1 YSPCPL
7 PAAGRSTAFASS
19 RTVTAAFVTSLPPGS
34 FTVMR
39 RSPVATPWANASRA
53 QTAARNSV
61 KQIRGIRIG
70 FSDARIL
77 LTGLSAAQ
85 SCVKREI
92 DGKRR
97 FAGFYITLQAESKPD
112 VLASE
117 EPGKSLWSHART
129 DLNGCTTTSS
139 RCQFKNEGRAGR

>member
-1 YSPCPL
+1 VRDTGKSALPPTVIITPWAVALENPGALTRTLYDPGGNAKALYSPCPL

-92 DGKRR
+92 YGKRR
-97 FAGFYITLQAESKPD
+97 FAGFYITL
-112 VLASE
+112 
-117 EPGKSLWSHART
+117 
-129 DLNGCTTTSS
+129 
-139 RCQFKNEGRAGR
+139 